1 MKRGI
6 NRTVETKVERRVTY
20 SITREALLKRL
31 RLPADAAVYLQGE
44 ELTAGS
50 DEVCQVAIVEN
61 R

>member
-20 SITREALLKRL
+20 SITREVLLKRL
-31 RLPADAAVYLQGE
+31 RLPADAAVYVQGE
-44 ELTAGS
+44 EIATGT

-61 R
+61 K